1 MPRGWPSNFESIPIR
16 NKGDSFTCRKISSV
30 RDTTVYSGTRHDQRA
45 SSWMQRRYNVG
56 KILLERAVQESTC
69 LNLYET
75 VSPFLICDIIAPQGG
90 IVLDD
95 IVSRR
100 KPTSSA
106 SLPRL
111 SLSLSLL
118 DEYTKLWTLLFL
130 SSYRVRRIGRETS
143 FNKISIVIIYFL

>member
-1 MPRGWPSNFESIPIR
+1 MRRVYDVPRGWPSNFESIPIR

-111 SLSLSLL
+111 SLSLS
-118 DEYTKLWTLLFL
+118 
-130 SSYRVRRIGRETS
+130 SGRIYKTVDFVVSFIISRTS
-143 FNKISIVIIYFL
+143 NRT